1 MRKRIT
7 TLGGNREP
15 SFLVCVGANW
25 KQTPL
30 PTYWL
35 RYLCMQY
42 SLMLHCKLVFLWSQ
56 KLLLTTANHNCSK
69 LMEII
74 KKEWVSPLISE
85 SAFQISTCQLTYQQ
99 SLTGQLYTMACF
111 NILYFHF
118 YKLCLT
124 LETLAILCRCVTQ
137 TAPTDKWV
145 LNSAIKQWISII
157 LKPTYSTRNGAPK
170 GWEKHF
176 LSLFVQRK

>member
-1 MRKRIT
+1 MQVTKEIWHKREQCACNRLFPPPHKCLRMRLAMRKRIT

-99 SLTGQLYTMACF
+99 SLTSALHNGVFQYTVF
-111 NILYFHF
+111 
-118 YKLCLT
+118 
-124 LETLAILCRCVTQ
+124 
-137 TAPTDKWV
+137 
-145 LNSAIKQWISII
+145 
-157 LKPTYSTRNGAPK
+157 
-170 GWEKHF
+170 
-176 LSLFVQRK
+176 SLLQIVSDTWNFSHSLQMCHSNCTHW